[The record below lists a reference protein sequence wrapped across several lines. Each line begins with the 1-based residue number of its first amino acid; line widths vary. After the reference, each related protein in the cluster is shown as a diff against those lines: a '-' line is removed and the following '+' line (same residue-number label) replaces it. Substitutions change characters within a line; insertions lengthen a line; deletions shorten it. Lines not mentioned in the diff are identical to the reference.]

1 MNYILLGI
9 IAIVYVFILVALS
22 WYAYRGTKSASDY
35 MVGGRSM
42 NSVVMALSYGATF
55 ISASA
60 IVGFGGMSA
69 AFGMG
74 LQWLCLLNMLV
85 GVVIA
90 FIFFGKK
97 TRRIGYSLGANT
109 FPQLM
114 GRFFHSKALEIIS
127 AAIIF
132 IGMPLYAAVVMKGGA
147 VFVEEIFHID
157 YHLALLVFTLIVS
170 VYVITGGMKGVM
182 YTSAFQAVLMF
193 VCMFILLVGLY
204 KSLGM
209 GFVEANQMLDSM
221 DAMVPESVAAIGHQ
235 GWAKMPV
242 FGSEQWFSLVTSL
255 ILGVGIGCL
264 AQPQLI
270 VRFLTVRSSKQLNQG
285 IFIGCLFLFIT
296 VGVVYHAGALS
307 NLYFYQNHGKVA
319 MEMVSDI
326 DKIIPLFIN
335 ESMPNW
341 FTILLMLCIISASM
355 STLSSQ
361 FHTMGTSV
369 ASDIYVD
376 GMKDGQAPKHFT
388 KWIKL
393 GVLIS
398 IVISYVVCYMLKESI
413 IARGTA
419 MFMGMCAAAFLPTYF
434 CMLYWKKVTRQGAL
448 WSVIAGFVASLFCLG
463 FLHKK
468 EAAAIGLC
476 QAIFGKPVLIEAYPF
491 PLIDPIVFAL
501 PVSILVIV
509 VVSLCTQ
516 PTSCSQ
522 PTSQKQAMQK

>member
-1 MNYILLGI
+1 MNYFVLGI
-9 IAIVYVFILVALS
+9 ILILYIFALVALS
-22 WYAYRGTKSASDY
+22 WYAYRGTRNAGDY
-35 MVGGRSM
+35 MIGGRSM

-60 IVGFGGMSA
+60 IVGFGGVSA
-69 AFGMG
+69 AYGMG
-74 LQWLCLLNMLV
+74 IQWLCLLNMLV

-97 TRRIGYSLGANT
+97 TRRLGVKLNANT

-114 GRFFHSKALEIIS
+114 GRFFGSRSIEVWS

-132 IGMPLYAAVVMKGGA
+132 VGMPLYAAVVMKGGA

-157 YHLALLVFTLIVS
+157 YHLALLIFTLVVS

-182 YTSAFQAVLMF
+182 YTSAFQAVLIF
-193 VCMFILLVGLY
+193 VCMGFLLVGLY
-204 KSLGM
+204 RSLGM
-209 GFVEANQMLDSM
+209 GFVEANDYLNHM
-221 DAMVPESVAAIGHQ
+221 DELVPASLRDIGHQ

-242 FGSEQWFSLVTSL
+242 AQSPQWYNLVTSL

-285 IFIGCLFLFIT
+285 IFIGCLFLLVT

-307 NLYFYQNHGKVA
+307 NIFFYQHYGQVA
-319 MEMVSDI
+319 VEVSPDI

-335 ESMPNW
+335 EAMPNW
-341 FTILLMLCIISASM
+341 FTALLMLCILSASM

-361 FHTMGTSV
+361 FHTMGTSLG
-369 ASDIYVD
+369 SDIYAD
-376 GMKDGQAPKHFT
+376 SLPADKRPQKLT
-388 KWIKL
+388 RIIKI
-393 GVLIS
+393 GVLFS
-398 IVISYVVCYMLKESI
+398 IVISYVVCYALKEGV

-419 MFMGMCAAAFLPTYF
+419 IFMGMCAAAFLPSYF

-448 WSVIAGFVASLFCLG
+448 ASIVTGFLASLFALV
-463 FLHKK
+463 FMHQK
-468 EAAAIGLC
+468 EATAFGLC
-476 QAIFGKPVLIEAYPF
+476 QAIFGKPVLIERYPW
-491 PLIDPIVFAL
+491 PVIDPIVVAL
-501 PVSILVIV
+501 PLSVVAIV
-509 VVSLCTQ
+509 VVSLLTRR
-516 PTSCSQ
+516 SSV
-522 PTSQKQAMQK
+522 SKSSDIVA

>member
-9 IAIVYVFILVALS
+9 IIIVYVFILVALS

-60 IVGFGGMSA
+60 IVGFGGMAA

-74 LQWLCLLNMLV
+74 LQWLCLLNMLM
-85 GVVIA
+85 GVVVA

-97 TRRIGYSLGANT
+97 TRRLGSALGANT

-114 GRFFHSKALEIIS
+114 GRFFHSRSIEIIS

-132 IGMPLYAAVVMKGGA
+132 VGMPIYAAVVMKGGA

-157 YHLALLVFTLIVS
+157 YHIALLIFTLIVS

-182 YTSAFQAVLMF
+182 YTSAFQAILMF
-193 VCMFILLVGLY
+193 VCMFILLMGLY

-209 GFVEANQMLDSM
+209 GFVEANRALDAM
-221 DAMVPESVAAIGHQ
+221 DALVPANLAAAGHQ
-235 GWAKMPV
+235 GWAKMPA
-242 FGSEQWFSLVTSL
+242 FNSEQWYTLVTSL

-285 IFIGCLFLFIT
+285 IFIGCLFLVIT
-296 VGVVYHAGALS
+296 VGVVYHSGALS
-307 NLYFYQNHGKVA
+307 NLYFYQQHGKVA
-319 MEMVSDI
+319 VEMSSDI

-376 GMKDGQAPKHFT
+376 GIKKGQAPKHFT
-388 KWIKL
+388 KWIKF
-393 GVLIS
+393 GVLVS
-398 IVISYVVCYMLKESI
+398 ILISYVVCYMLEESI

-419 MFMGMCAAAFLPTYF
+419 MFMGMCAAAFLPCYF
-434 CMLYWKKVTRQGAL
+434 AMLYWKKVTRQGAL
-448 WSVIAGFVASLFCLG
+448 WSIVSGFISCLFCIV
-463 FLHKK
+463 FLHQK
-468 EAAAIGLC
+468 EAVALGWC
-476 QAIFGKPVLIEAYPF
+476 QAIFHKAVLIEAHPF
-491 PLIDPIVFAL
+491 PLIDPLLFSL
-501 PVSILVIV
+501 PLSAFVLVLA
-509 VVSLCTQ
+509 SLATYEKEAR
-516 PTSCSQ
+516 
-522 PTSQKQAMQK
+522 QK